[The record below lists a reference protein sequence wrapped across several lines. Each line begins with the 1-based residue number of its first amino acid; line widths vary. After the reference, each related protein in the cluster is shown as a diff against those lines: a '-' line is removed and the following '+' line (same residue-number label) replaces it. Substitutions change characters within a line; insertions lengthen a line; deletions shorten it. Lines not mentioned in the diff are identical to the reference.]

1 MNILLLICSCSK
13 ATIQRLKDA
22 YQHAAMRLSADR
34 SRCEQAL
41 AAEKH
46 VKDLLRKQNTK
57 FQDVEAEMER
67 LIAKHK
73 AKQNAIQNEV
83 NESKSKVSNLMSEV
97 QDRDIQIS
105 AFERKVKSILE
116 ERDDLQLQLMESNRK
131 PARADERNSHLQTK
145 LDEADDA
152 IRKARRSTEKI
163 SC

>member
-1 MNILLLICSCSK
+1 MPIRLIWTVHINHSKKIQQVSDLRMLLK
-13 ATIQRLKDA
+13 
-22 YQHAAMRLSADR
+22 LSAKI
-34 SRCEQAL
+34 Q
-41 AAEKH
+41 EKVITYTLQKKH
-46 VKDLLRKQNTK
+46 IKDLLRKQNTK
-57 FQDVEAEMER
+57 FQDVEAEREC

-116 ERDDLQLQLMESNRK
+116 ERDDIQLQLMESNR
-131 PARADERNSHLQTK
+131 PARADEWNSHLQTK

-152 IRKARRSTEKI
+152 IRKA
-163 SC
+163 

>member
-1 MNILLLICSCSK
+1 
-13 ATIQRLKDA
+13 
-22 YQHAAMRLSADR
+22 
-34 SRCEQAL
+34 
-41 AAEKH
+41 
-46 VKDLLRKQNTK
+46 
-57 FQDVEAEMER
+57 MER
-67 LIAKHK
+67 LITKHR
-73 AKQNAIQNEV
+73 AKQNAVQNEV

-131 PARADERNSHLQTK
+131 PARANERNSHLQTK

-152 IRKARRSTEKI
+152 IRKAIRSTEKT